1 MPSPI
6 SSCALGLCFTFA
18 IISVDLTVLKQ
29 LEANIRKNGLFDK
42 EHRLLLAFS
51 GGIDSVVLAHLLH
64 SMGYSCSLAH
74 CNFRLRGSEAQG
86 DKAFCE
92 NFAKD
97 LGLPVFTKDFDTKA
111 YAAERKLSTQMA
123 ARELRYTWFKE
134 LMTEH
139 GFDRLLT
146 AHHANDNVET
156 LLVNL
161 VRGTGI
167 KGLQG
172 IPERQDYLVRPLLF
186 ATKEEIMAY
195 GNNHQLPYRNDS
207 SNAEVK
213 YKRNFIR
220 HKVIPELKSLNPA
233 LEETIHTSV
242 QFFKQSAEIVQAYA
256 REKYTAMCHEADKQ
270 LFIDI
275 QALSKEPYPETLL
288 FEWLHQRHFKPRQIA
303 QLCEV
308 IHSEKHSGKQF
319 SSPTHRLVVDRKYII
334 VQPFEREPL
343 RGTYTINTPDDTRHL
358 PIALSMEAVNE
369 AIFSGNRNEIVIPYT
384 DQLFPLT
391 LRRWKQGDK
400 FRPFGMTGFKK
411 LSDFFKDQKLSLFEK
426 EAVWILANKEQI
438 IWIIGYRMDDRCR
451 IGAQEQALLKMRVG

>member
-1 MPSPI
+1 M
-6 SSCALGLCFTFA
+6 
-18 IISVDLTVLKQ
+18 LKQ
-29 LEANIRKNGLFDK
+29 LEVNIRKNDLFGK

-64 SMGYSCSLAH
+64 NMGYSCSLAH
-74 CNFRLRGSEAQG
+74 CNFRLRGDEAQG
-86 DKAFCE
+86 DRAFCE
-92 NFAKD
+92 SFAKD
-97 LGLPVFTKDFDTKA
+97 LGIPVFTKDFDTKA

-123 ARELRYTWFKE
+123 ARELRYNWFKE
-134 LMTEH
+134 LMAEH

-172 IPERQDYLVRPLLF
+172 IPERQDDLVRPLLF
-186 ATKEEIMAY
+186 ATKEEIMTYAEK
-195 GNNHQLPYRNDS
+195 HQLLYRNDS

-242 QFFKQSAEIVQAYA
+242 QFFKQSSEIVQSYA
-256 REKYTAMCHEADKQ
+256 REKYTAMCHETQEQ

-275 QALSKEPYPETLL
+275 KALAKEPYKETLL
-288 FEWLHQRHFKPRQIA
+288 FEWLHNKQFKPRQIA

-319 SSPTHRLVVDRKYII
+319 SSPTYRLVVDRKYII
-334 VQPFEREPL
+334 VQPLEKEPL
-343 RGTYTINTPDDTRHL
+343 QSTYTIASPTDTAHL
-358 PIALSMEAVNE
+358 PIVLSIEEVTEAV
-369 AIFSGNRNEIVIPYT
+369 FSGNRNEIVIPYT
-384 DQLFPLT
+384 EQLFPLT

-400 FRPFGMTGFKK
+400 FRPFGMKGFKK

-426 EAVWILANKEQI
+426 EAVWILANREQI
-438 IWIIGYRMDDRCR
+438 IWIIGHRMDDRCR
-451 IGAQEQALLKMRVG
+451 IEETTARSLRMTLT

>member
-1 MPSPI
+1 M
-6 SSCALGLCFTFA
+6 
-18 IISVDLTVLKQ
+18 LKQ
-29 LEANIRKNGLFDK
+29 LEVNIRKNDLFVK

-74 CNFRLRGSEAQG
+74 CNFRLRGHEAQG
-86 DKAFCE
+86 DRAFCE
-92 NFAKD
+92 SFAKE
-97 LGLPVFTKDFDTKA
+97 LGIPVFTKEFDTKT

-134 LMTEH
+134 LMAEH
-139 GFDRLLT
+139 GFNRLLT

-195 GNNHQLPYRNDS
+195 GERHQLPYRTDS

-220 HKVIPELKSLNPA
+220 HKVIPQLKSLNPA

-256 REKYTAMCHEADKQ
+256 REKYTAMCHEVQEQ

-275 QALSKEPYPETLL
+275 KALSKEPYKETLL
-288 FEWLHQRHFKPRQIA
+288 FEWLHHRHFKPRQIA

-319 SSPTHRLVVDRKYII
+319 SSLTHRLVVDRNYII
-334 VQPFEREPL
+334 VQPIEREPL
-343 RGTYTINTPDDTRHL
+343 QSAYTIASPDDTAHL
-358 PIALSMEAVNE
+358 PIALSIEEVAEAV
-369 AIFSGNRNEIVIPYT
+369 FSGNRHEIVIPYT
-384 DQLFPLT
+384 AQLFPLT

-400 FRPFGMTGFKK
+400 FRPFGMKGFKK

-426 EAVWILANKEQI
+426 EAVWILANQEQI
-438 IWIIGYRMDDRCR
+438 IWIIGHRMDDRCR
-451 IGAQEQALLKMRVG
+451 IEAQEQSLVKMTVKQP

>member
-1 MPSPI
+1 M
-6 SSCALGLCFTFA
+6 
-18 IISVDLTVLKQ
+18 TVLKQ
-29 LEANIRKNGLFDK
+29 LEVNIRKNDLFGK

-64 SMGYSCSLAH
+64 DMGYSFSLAH
-74 CNFRLRGSEAQG
+74 CNFRLRGNEAQG
-86 DKAFCE
+86 DRAFCE
-92 NFAKD
+92 SFAKD
-97 LGLPVFTKDFDTKA
+97 LGIPVFTKDFDTNA
-111 YAAERKLSTQMA
+111 YAAERRLSTQMA

-134 LMTEH
+134 LIAEH

-172 IPERQDYLVRPLLF
+172 IPERQDDLVRPMLF

-195 GNNHQLPYRNDS
+195 AEKHQLPYRNDS

-242 QFFKQSAEIVQAYA
+242 RFFKQSGEIVQAYA
-256 REKYTAMCHEADKQ
+256 KEKYASICHEANEQ

-275 QALSKEPYPETLL
+275 KALAKEPYRETLL
-288 FEWLHQRHFKPRQIA
+288 FEWLHSKQFKPRQIA

-334 VQPFEREPL
+334 VQPIERAL
-343 RGTYTINTPDDTRHL
+343 LQSAYTISSPDDTTHL
-358 PIALSMEAVNE
+358 PITLSIEEITEAV
-369 AIFSGNRNEIVIPYT
+369 FSGKRNEIVIPYSE
-384 DQLFPLT
+384 QLFPLT

-400 FRPFGMTGFKK
+400 FRPFGMKGFKK

-438 IWIIGYRMDDRCR
+438 IWIIGHRLDDRCR
-451 IGAQEQALLKMRVG
+451 IEETTARSLRITLT

>member
-1 MPSPI
+1 M
-6 SSCALGLCFTFA
+6 
-18 IISVDLTVLKQ
+18 LKQ
-29 LEANIRKNGLFDK
+29 LEVNIRKNDLFGK

-51 GGIDSVVLAHLLH
+51 GGVDSVVLAHLLH
-64 SMGYSCSLAH
+64 NAGYSCSLAH
-74 CNFRLRGSEAQG
+74 CNFRLRGDEAQG
-86 DKAFCE
+86 DSAFCE
-92 NFAKD
+92 SFAKE
-97 LGLPVFTKDFDTKA
+97 LGVPVFTKEFDTKA
-111 YAAERKLSTQMA
+111 YAAEHKLSIQMA
-123 ARELRYTWFKE
+123 ARELRYHWFKE
-134 LMTEH
+134 LMAEH

-172 IPERQDYLVRPLLF
+172 IPERQDNLVRPLLF
-186 ATKEEIMAY
+186 ATKEDIMAY
-195 GNNHQLPYRNDS
+195 AEKHQLLYRNDS

-242 QFFKQSAEIVQAYA
+242 QFFKQSAEIVQTYA
-256 REKYTAMCHEADKQ
+256 KEKYTSICHEVQEQ

-275 QALSKEPYPETLL
+275 KALSKEPYKETVL
-288 FEWLHQRHFKPRQIA
+288 FEWLHHRHFKPRQIA

-334 VQPFEREPL
+334 VQPFEKGPL
-343 RGTYTINTPDDTRHL
+343 QSAYTIISPDDTTHL
-358 PIALSMEAVNE
+358 PIALSIEEVSEAV
-369 AIFSGNRNEIVIPYT
+369 FSDNRNEIVIPYT
-384 DQLFPLT
+384 EQLFPLT

-400 FRPFGMTGFKK
+400 FRPFGMKGFKK

-438 IWIIGYRMDDRCR
+438 IWIIGHRMDDRCR
-451 IGAQEQALLKMRVG
+451 IEGNEKSLVKITVK

>member
-1 MPSPI
+1 M
-6 SSCALGLCFTFA
+6 
-18 IISVDLTVLKQ
+18 LKQ
-29 LEANIRKNGLFDK
+29 LEVNIRKSDLFDK

-74 CNFRLRGSEAQG
+74 CNFRLRGEEAQG
-86 DKAFCE
+86 DRAFCE
-92 NFAKD
+92 SFAKD
-97 LGLPVFTKDFDTKA
+97 LNIPCFTKDFDTKA
-111 YAAERKLSTQMA
+111 YAAAHKLSTQMA
-123 ARELRYTWFKE
+123 ARELRYHWFKE
-134 LMTEH
+134 LMAEH
-139 GFDRLLT
+139 SFDRLLT

-195 GNNHQLPYRNDS
+195 AEEHQLPYRNDS

-242 QFFKQSAEIVQAYA
+242 QFFKQSSEIVQAYA
-256 REKYTAMCHEADKQ
+256 REKYTAMCHEAQEQ

-275 QALSKEPYPETLL
+275 KALDKEPYKETVL
-288 FEWLHQRHFKPRQIA
+288 FEWLYHKHFKPRQIA

-319 SSPTHRLVVDRKYII
+319 SSSTHRLVVDRKYII
-334 VQPFEREPL
+334 VQPVEKAL
-343 RGTYTINTPDDTRHL
+343 LQSSYTIASPDDTTHL
-358 PIALSMEAVNE
+358 PIALSIEEVAV
-369 AIFSGNRNEIVIPYT
+369 ATFSGKRHEIVIPYT
-384 DQLFPLT
+384 EQLFPLT

-400 FRPFGMTGFKK
+400 FRPFGMKGFKK

-438 IWIIGYRMDDRCR
+438 IWIIGHRMDDRCR
-451 IGAQEQALLKMRVG
+451 VGEHEKKLIKMTMG

>member
-1 MPSPI
+1 M
-6 SSCALGLCFTFA
+6 
-18 IISVDLTVLKQ
+18 LKQ
-29 LEANIRKNGLFDK
+29 LEVNIRKNELFGK

-64 SMGYSCSLAH
+64 HAGYSCSLAH
-74 CNFRLRGSEAQG
+74 CNFRLRGDEAQG
-86 DKAFCE
+86 DRAFCE
-92 NFAKD
+92 RFTKD
-97 LGLPVFTKDFDTKA
+97 LGIPFLSKDFDTKA
-111 YAAERKLSTQMA
+111 YATERKLSIQMA
-123 ARELRYTWFKE
+123 ARELRYHWFKE
-134 LMTEH
+134 LIAEH

-186 ATKEEIMAY
+186 ASKEEIMAY
-195 GNNHQLPYRNDS
+195 AEKHQLPYRNDS

-256 REKYTAMCHEADKQ
+256 KTKYMTICHEVNEQ
-270 LFIDI
+270 LLIDI
-275 QALSKEPYPETLL
+275 KALSTEPYKETLL
-288 FEWLHQRHFKPRQIA
+288 FEWLHQKHFKPRQIA

-308 IHSEKHSGKQF
+308 IDSEKHSGKQF
-319 SSPTHRLVVDRKYII
+319 SSLTHRLVVDRKYII
-334 VQPFEREPL
+334 VQPVGSEPL
-343 RGTYTINTPDDTRHL
+343 QSSYTISSPDDTKHL
-358 PIALSMEAVNE
+358 PMALSMEEVTEAV
-369 AIFSGNRNEIVIPYT
+369 FSGNKNEIVIPHT
-384 DQLFPLT
+384 EQLFPLT
-391 LRRWKQGDK
+391 LRRWKEGDK
-400 FRPFGMTGFKK
+400 FRPFGMKGFKK
-411 LSDFFKDQKLSLFEK
+411 LSDFFKDQKLSLFDK

-451 IGAQEQALLKMRVG
+451 IGEHEKRLVKMTFGGPNY